1 MLKRFSKLFIL
12 FLVSLLLSF
21 IVGSQRLLAQPSQLQ
36 QAQQYYEQGQY
47 QNAIAILESYLKT
60 SQGDR
65 LEVYSSLGEA
75 YAAVGKVGEAIEI
88 WEQGILAYR
97 HLDNLSP
104 ELAELL
110 IKQSQAYINLGQNQ
124 KAISL
129 LEEATKISKPFPRLY
144 SLALGT
150 QGNAYLQQGKFE
162 RAIESYRAS
171 LDLSQPLGNSPL
183 ILTALNNL
191 TTASLK
197 LSQKYERDAEFA
209 LQEKDLKES
218 DRFKS
223 LASQSHLEASKYAI
237 WAVEASQKVN
247 NLSKVKA
254 YINAISLV
262 RSPDSSVY
270 RQQASNLLQKQ
281 PDSRT
286 KVFLLINLAS
296 LDKKRQIRLLENAV
310 QSALRIKDDRAL
322 SFALGALGEAY
333 QRVQDSDR
341 ALRYTEQA
349 IESAKQVFAYDSL
362 YRWWWLSG
370 RIYSNQGKKTKAI
383 AAYRNAIASLQKIRS
398 DLASASQEYQFNF
411 RFEVEPVYREFME
424 LLLSQEKPE
433 NWQEALDTFDLL
445 QLAELE
451 TFFGDVCTPVKQNL
465 EPSQLLAQ
473 TQSLAISTIILPQ
486 KTYLIVLRPDGQIH
500 RYGIAIN
507 AEQFTQQIQS
517 WRDELENGYN
527 RQFLSQSQS
536 LYDLLIRPL
545 ELDLVEVKP
554 KTLVF
559 IGDRNL
565 RNVPMA
571 ALYDGEHYLVEKY
584 GIAVSLGLKL
594 ISKQNTGEALK
605 ALTFGSTKAISPFN
619 RDLPNVAL
627 ETEEIQ
633 AIMGGDRFLDRD
645 FTWENF
651 RKHFL
656 ANSDG
661 ASIVHLA
668 THGRFSG
675 STERS
680 FIQTFDRLISLADL
694 ESLFNQNEKPIE
706 LLTLSLCQTAA
717 GNERSVFG
725 LAGMAIRSGIPSIVG
740 SLWFANDETSADLMT
755 EFYSNLKQG
764 LSKAE
769 ALQKVQI
776 EQISQIGHPTDWAN
790 YILVGNWL

>member
-12 FLVSLLLSF
+12 FLVSLLLSLL
-21 IVGSQRLLAQPSQLQ
+21 VGSQQLIALPSQLK
-36 QAQQYYEQGQY
+36 QAQQDYEQGQY

-60 SQGDR
+60 SPSER
-65 LEVYSSLGEA
+65 LEIYYPLGEA
-75 YAAVGKVGEAIEI
+75 YAAVGKVGEAIGV
-88 WEQGILAYR
+88 WEQGVLAYR
-97 HLDNLSP
+97 HLNNSSP

-129 LEEATKISKPFPRLY
+129 LEEATKISKSFPALY

-191 TTASLK
+191 TSASLK

-237 WAVEASQKVN
+237 WAVEASQEIN

-254 YINAISLV
+254 YLNAISLV
-262 RSPDSSVY
+262 RAPDSSVY
-270 RQQASNLLQKQ
+270 RQRASNLLQKQ

-286 KVFLLINLAS
+286 KVFLLINLAD
-296 LDKKRQIRLLENAV
+296 LDRDRRIGLLENAV
-310 QSALRIKDDRAL
+310 ESASRIKDDRAL
-322 SFALGALGEAY
+322 SFALGALGEANE
-333 QRVQDSDR
+333 RVGDYDSS
-341 ALRYTEQA
+341 LRYAEQA
-349 IESAKQVFAYDSL
+349 IEAAKQVFAYDSL

-370 RIYSNQGKKTKAI
+370 RIYRSAGKETEAI
-383 AAYRNAIASLQKIRS
+383 AAYRREIASLQEIRS
-398 DLASASQEYQFNF
+398 DIASASQEYQFNF
-411 RFEVEPVYREFME
+411 RSEVEPVYREFIE
-424 LLLSQEKPE
+424 LLLSQDRSER
-433 NWQEALDTFDLL
+433 WQEALDTFDLL

-451 TFFGDVCTPVKQNL
+451 TYFGDVCTPVKQSL
-465 EPSQLLAQ
+465 EPSKFLAQ

-486 KTYLIVLRPDGQIH
+486 KTYLIVLRPDDKIH
-500 RYGIAIN
+500 RYPIAIR
-507 AEQFTQQIQS
+507 AEQLTGQIQS

-527 RQFLSQSQS
+527 RQFLKPSQS
-536 LYDLLIRPL
+536 LYDLLVRPL
-545 ELDLVEVKP
+545 EQDFVEVNP

-571 ALYDGEHYLVEKY
+571 ALYDGKHYLIEKY
-584 GIAVSLGLKL
+584 SIAVSLGLKL
-594 ISKQNTGEALK
+594 ISQENRGEEQK

-619 RDLPNVAL
+619 SDLPNVAL

-651 RKHFL
+651 RRHFL
-656 ANSDG
+656 TNSER

-680 FIQTFDRLISLADL
+680 FIQTFDRLVSLSDL
-694 ESLFNQNEKPIE
+694 ESLFNQNEKPID

-725 LAGMAIRSGIPSIVG
+725 LAGIAIRSGIPSIIG
-740 SLWFANDETSADLMT
+740 ALWFANDEASADFMT
-755 EFYSNLKQG
+755 RFYSNLKQG

>member
-1 MLKRFSKLFIL
+1 
-12 FLVSLLLSF
+12 
-21 IVGSQRLLAQPSQLQ
+21 
-36 QAQQYYEQGQY
+36 
-47 QNAIAILESYLKT
+47 
-60 SQGDR
+60 
-65 LEVYSSLGEA
+65 
-75 YAAVGKVGEAIEI
+75 
-88 WEQGILAYR
+88 
-97 HLDNLSP
+97 
-104 ELAELL
+104 
-110 IKQSQAYINLGQNQ
+110 
-124 KAISL
+124 
-129 LEEATKISKPFPRLY
+129 
-144 SLALGT
+144 
-150 QGNAYLQQGKFE
+150 
-162 RAIESYRAS
+162 
-171 LDLSQPLGNSPL
+171 
-183 ILTALNNL
+183 
-191 TTASLK
+191 
-197 LSQKYERDAEFA
+197 
-209 LQEKDLKES
+209 
-218 DRFKS
+218 
-223 LASQSHLEASKYAI
+223 
-237 WAVEASQKVN
+237 
-247 NLSKVKA
+247 
-254 YINAISLV
+254 
-262 RSPDSSVY
+262 
-270 RQQASNLLQKQ
+270 
-281 PDSRT
+281 
-286 KVFLLINLAS
+286 
-296 LDKKRQIRLLENAV
+296 
-310 QSALRIKDDRAL
+310 
-322 SFALGALGEAY
+322 
-333 QRVQDSDR
+333 
-341 ALRYTEQA
+341 
-349 IESAKQVFAYDSL
+349 
-362 YRWWWLSG
+362 
-370 RIYSNQGKKTKAI
+370 
-383 AAYRNAIASLQKIRS
+383 
-398 DLASASQEYQFNF
+398 
-411 RFEVEPVYREFME
+411 ME